1 MTLTHIGGVEII
13 ERQPAVAAEGSVAN
27 GATINAV
34 EQLLLADGTTT
45 FHCVHKNAKDCEY
58 VNPVLGGVTSHQRT
72 HSDRMMAKRAQEK
85 ADELAAQLAEIEA
98 AKAQKKANYSAG
110 ARKGAETKAAKKAQM
125 PSEIGGQG
133 NATCTE
139 DKKSEP
145 SKSVVGDTDLAKQAR
160 GVIKAWNALQD
171 ASDQFQNVFI
181 GYMRAAQVA
190 SEAPAIDPQIVAKA
204 AQYDAIQAALKGIK

>member
-72 HSDRMMAKRAQEK
+72 HSDRMMAKRAAEETAALQ
-85 ADELAAQLAEIEA
+85 AQLAEIEA
-98 AKAQKKANYSAG
+98 QKAKTFANRSAG
-110 ARKGAETKAAKKAQM
+110 AKQAHETRKQRRLTG
-125 PSEIGGQG
+125 PSEIGGMGSAQAKT
-133 NATCTE
+133 NAG
-139 DKKSEP
+139 
-145 SKSVVGDTDLAKQAR
+145 SKSVIGDAELAKLAR
-160 GVIKAWNALQD
+160 GVVSAWNALQD
-171 ASDQFQNVFI
+171 AHDQFQNVFI

-190 SEAPAIDPQIVAKA
+190 TEAPAIDPQIIAKA
-204 AQYDAIQAALKGIK
+204 AQYDAIQAALKGITK

>member
-1 MTLTHIGGVEII
+1 MTLTHIGGIEII
-13 ERQPAVAAEGSVAN
+13 ERQPAVAMEGSVAN

-58 VNPVLGGVTSHQRT
+58 TNAVLGGVTSHQRT
-72 HSDRMMAKRAQEK
+72 HSDRMMAKRAAEEK
-85 ADELAAQLAEIEA
+85 AALQAQLDEIN
-98 AKAQKKANYSAG
+98 AQKAKTFANRSAG
-110 ARKGAETKAAKKAQM
+110 AKAAHETRKQRARVTG
-125 PSEIGGQG
+125 PSEIGGMG
-133 NATCTE
+133 NAQAKT
-139 DKKSEP
+139 DAG
-145 SKSVVGDTDLAKQAR
+145 SKSVIGDTDLAKQAR

-190 SEAPAIDPQIVAKA
+190 SEAPALDPQIVAKA